1 MFHFTFSSKIFGCI
15 TIDGKNEEI
24 IQTEKWVSFDDEKP
38 ENEREQKIERWDQV
52 AHGTHKYWWT
62 IA

>member
-1 MFHFTFSSKIFGCI
+1 MFIFTFPSKIFGYV
-15 TIDGKNEEI
+15 TIDGRNEEI
-24 IQTEKWVSFDDEKP
+24 IETEKSLSFNDEKP

-52 AHGTHKYWWT
+52 AHGTHKYWRT